1 MDIKNLEQAIKDL
14 ARIAKEE
21 SISEIEVS
29 SENVSLRINLG
40 APQVV
45 SMPTH
50 THDAPSTPSDSTQ
63 QAPHPSTG
71 GTLQQSPMIGT
82 LYAAAE
88 PGAAPFIK
96 EGDTVQKGDTI
107 CIIEAM
113 KLFNEI
119 PAEHSGVISKIH
131 FTDGQTVEHS
141 SDLITIDT
149 KSS

>member
-29 SENVSLRINLG
+29 SKNVSLRINLG

-50 THDAPSTPSDSTQ
+50 SYNAPNTQSEDAQQTPNQ
-63 QAPHPSTG
+63 PTG
-71 GTLQQSPMIGT
+71 GHLQKSPMIGT

-88 PGAAPFIK
+88 PDAAPFIK
-96 EGDTVQKGDTI
+96 EGDTVQKGDTL

-119 PAEHSGVISKIH
+119 SAEHSGVISKIH
-131 FTDGQTVEHS
+131 FTDGQLVEHG
-141 SDLITIDT
+141 SDLVTIRT
-149 KSS
+149 ESS